1 MKTKYIKQLFSAALI
16 AVLSSGVTSCIND
29 LDISPID
36 PQTGGSFDQQGV
48 FVKGYA
54 MLGVTGQ
61 RVSTALLTSTD
72 RTKANPVSI
81 VPLSTATSCLPT
93 NVFGH
98 GRRIRTSPS
107 LQALAGVLP
116 ASAQSGFT
124 SVWDMTSHNT
134 TSSSTRPKA

>member
-61 RVSTALLTSTD
+61 KGR
-72 RTKANPVSI
+72 
-81 VPLSTATSCLPT
+81 
-93 NVFGH
+93 
-98 GRRIRTSPS
+98 RRIRFLSYHFQLQRTAYRRMS
-107 LQALAGVLP
+107 LGMAGESGHPP
-116 ASAQSGFT
+116 AYK
-124 SVWDMTSHNT
+124 H
-134 TSSSTRPKA
+134 

>member
-54 MLGVTGQ
+54 CWV
-61 RVSTALLTSTD
+61 
-72 RTKANPVSI
+72 
-81 VPLSTATSCLPT
+81 
-93 NVFGH
+93 
-98 GRRIRTSPS
+98 
-107 LQALAGVLP
+107 
-116 ASAQSGFT
+116 
-124 SVWDMTSHNT
+124 
-134 TSSSTRPKA
+134 

>member
-1 MKTKYIKQLFSAALI
+1 MKTRYIKQLFSAALTT
-16 AVLSSGVTSCIND
+16 VLSLGVTSCIND

-61 RVSTALLTSTD
+61 KGIDGYPVST
-72 RTKANPVSI
+72 
-81 VPLSTATSCLPT
+81 VPLSTAMSCLPM
-93 NVFGH
+93 NVSGH
-98 GRRIRTSPS
+98 GRKTRISPS

-116 ASAQSGFT
+116 ASVQSGFM
-124 SVWDMTSHNT
+124 SV
-134 TSSSTRPKA
+134 

>member
-36 PQTGGSFDQQGV
+36 PQTGSSFDQQGV

-61 RVSTALLTSTD
+61 KGID
-72 RTKANPVSI
+72 
-81 VPLSTATSCLPT
+81 
-93 NVFGH
+93 G
-98 GRRIRTSPS
+98 SPD
-107 LQALAGVLP
+107 LDGQDEGE
-116 ASAQSGFT
+116 SGFYRTTFNCNCLLYT
-124 SVWDMTSHNT
+124 SDAADERSAYRRMSLGMAGESGH
-134 TSSSTRPKA
+134 PPAYKH

>member
-54 MLGVTGQ
+54 MLG
-61 RVSTALLTSTD
+61 
-72 RTKANPVSI
+72 
-81 VPLSTATSCLPT
+81 LSLI
-93 NVFGH
+93 H
-98 GRRIRTSPS
+98 I
-107 LQALAGVLP
+107 
-116 ASAQSGFT
+116 
-124 SVWDMTSHNT
+124 
-134 TSSSTRPKA
+134 

>member
-1 MKTKYIKQLFSAALI
+1 MKTRYIKQLFSAALTT
-16 AVLSSGVTSCIND
+16 VLSLGVTSCIND

-61 RVSTALLTSTD
+61 KVSTALLTWTD
-72 RTKANPVSI
+72 KMKVNPVFT
-81 VPLSTATSCLPT
+81 VPLSTAMSCLPM
-93 NVFGH
+93 NVSGH
-98 GRRIRTSPS
+98 GRKTRISPS

-116 ASAQSGFT
+116 ASVQSGFM
-124 SVWDMTSHNT
+124 SV
-134 TSSSTRPKA
+134 

>member
-61 RVSTALLTSTD
+61 KGIDGSPDLD
-72 RTKANPVSI
+72 ANPY
-81 VPLSTATSCLPT
+81 PRAMTFLL
-93 NVFGH
+93 GL
-98 GRRIRTSPS
+98 S
-107 LQALAGVLP
+107 LQ
-116 ASAQSGFT
+116 F
-124 SVWDMTSHNT
+124 
-134 TSSSTRPKA
+134 

>member
-1 MKTKYIKQLFSAALI
+1 MKTRYIKQLFSAALTT
-16 AVLSSGVTSCIND
+16 VLSLGVTSCIND

-61 RVSTALLTSTD
+61 KGIDGWTD
-72 RTKANPVSI
+72 KMKVNPVFT
-81 VPLSTATSCLPT
+81 VPLSTAMSCLPM
-93 NVFGH
+93 NVSGH
-98 GRRIRTSPS
+98 GRKTRISPS

-116 ASAQSGFT
+116 ASVQSGFM
-124 SVWDMTSHNT
+124 SV
-134 TSSSTRPKA
+134 

>member
-1 MKTKYIKQLFSAALI
+1 MKTRYIKQLFSAALI
-16 AVLSSGVTSCIND
+16 TVLSLGVTSCIND

-61 RVSTALLTSTD
+61 KGIDGSPDLDGQV
-72 RTKANPVSI
+72 NPVFT
-81 VPLSTATSCLPT
+81 VPLSTAMSCLPM
-93 NVFGH
+93 NVSGH
-98 GRRIRTSPS
+98 GRKTRISPS

-116 ASAQSGFT
+116 ASVQSGFM
-124 SVWDMTSHNT
+124 SV
-134 TSSSTRPKA
+134 

>member
-61 RVSTALLTSTD
+61 KGIDGSPDLDGQDEGEIRFLSYHFQLQRTAYRRMSLGMAGES
-72 RTKANPVSI
+72 
-81 VPLSTATSCLPT
+81 
-93 NVFGH
+93 GH
-98 GRRIRTSPS
+98 P
-107 LQALAGVLP
+107 P
-116 ASAQSGFT
+116 AYK
-124 SVWDMTSHNT
+124 H
-134 TSSSTRPKA
+134 

>member
-1 MKTKYIKQLFSAALI
+1 MKTRYIKQLFSAALI
-16 AVLSSGVTSCIND
+16 TVLSLGVTSCIND

-61 RVSTALLTSTD
+61 KGIDGSPDLDGQDEGESGFT
-72 RTKANPVSI
+72 
-81 VPLSTATSCLPT
+81 VPLSTAMSCLPM
-93 NVFGH
+93 NVSGH
-98 GRRIRTSPS
+98 GRKTRISPS

-116 ASAQSGFT
+116 ASVQSGFM
-124 SVWDMTSHNT
+124 SV
-134 TSSSTRPKA
+134 

>member
-61 RVSTALLTSTD
+61 KGID

-81 VPLSTATSCLPT
+81 VPLSTATNCLPT

-98 GRRIRTSPS
+98 GRRIRTSLS

-124 SVWDMTSHNT
+124 SVWDMTSHNI